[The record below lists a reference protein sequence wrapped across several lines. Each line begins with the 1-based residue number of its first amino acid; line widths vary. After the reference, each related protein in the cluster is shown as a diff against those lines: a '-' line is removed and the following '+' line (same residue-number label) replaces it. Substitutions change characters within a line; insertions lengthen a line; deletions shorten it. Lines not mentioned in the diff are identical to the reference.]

1 MLVSR
6 YVLDHKVIT
15 TLYGFVDGLPTDLIV
30 AHDVWLNPSCSG
42 DAAYHVRITGDVYV
56 LFR

>member
-1 MLVSR
+1 MLATH
-6 YVLDHKVIT
+6 YTLDHKVIT
-15 TLYGFVDGLPTDLIV
+15 TLYGFVDGLPTDLDV

-42 DAAYHVRITGDVYV
+42 DVAYHARITGDVYV